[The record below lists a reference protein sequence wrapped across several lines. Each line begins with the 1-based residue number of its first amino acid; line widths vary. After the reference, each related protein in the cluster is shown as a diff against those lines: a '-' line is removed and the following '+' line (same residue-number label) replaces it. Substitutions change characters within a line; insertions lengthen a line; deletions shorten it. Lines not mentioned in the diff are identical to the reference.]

1 MISARFTELAV
12 LTDEMRLNKFKCVQ
26 HLIYWMSRE
35 LSVDNVY
42 LTKSFYWLSTYDL
55 IIERMNQ
62 VKQ

>member
-1 MISARFTELAV
+1 MCSIFDLLDV
-12 LTDEMRLNKFKCVQ
+12 
-26 HLIYWMSRE
+26 SRE